1 MSLKNYY
8 QMLGVGRDAN
18 AEDIKKAFR
27 KLVLRFHP
35 DRNAGSSEEAEE
47 RFKEINEAYE
57 VLGDE
62 QKRLHYDRLIG
73 WAGYRHET
81 IVVEDI
87 FGGTFK
93 DSMDLDLIREIMQT
107 FADLDP
113 TFTAFNHRRS
123 WGCKRQRGWR
133 CRREQWQE

>member
-8 QMLGVGRDAN
+8 QMLGISRDAN

-27 KLVLRFHP
+27 KLAMRFHP
-35 DRNAGSSEEAEE
+35 DRNAGNSEEAEE

-57 VLGDE
+57 VLGNE

-73 WAGYRHET
+73 WSGYRQET

-87 FGGTFK
+87 FSSTFK
-93 DSMDLDLIREIMQT
+93 DSIDLDLIREIMQT

-113 TFTAFNHRRS
+113 TFTAFNHRRP